1 MSTQLRSWLIVL
13 ALGLAPC
20 NPGFFIEIQNSA
32 PTSHLQFLVRQLL
45 THYHPQYHHRKT
57 SFLWWQHD

>member
-1 MSTQLRSWLIVL
+1 MALIARSLINSDY
-13 ALGLAPC
+13 GRKPC
-20 NPGFFIEIQNSA
+20 NPGFFIEIQIST